1 MTASDRSELADACSA
16 RGRRGSVRARPKEA
30 CRTAEST
37 MMPGIGSIPGM
48 PAPGEKMT
56 QAQKDQLLAQ
66 MPAELREQAKA
77 ISAAMADL
85 GAICKA
91 VLPPKDDPD
100 QAIPPHQLIMAISSA
115 PSFNALGDHLVPE
128 TLDALEKV
136 LITHGAFAEG
146 ALTLPEETP
155 AEPPTKPVP
164 GSPQAQ
170 PGYQPTPAEL
180 YGSWEDPSGKRNDAA
195 IRRNA
200 LLIYGDVPA
209 ENFRGGAQAGPED
222 QYSVGPRQQDRH
234 QASHPLPNRNAAA
247 EQVRATHVLCSV
259 PRRDSQAVR
268 PHVTMVAGFGCDEE
282 LGGSSPKA
290 TRSDASGSDAPD
302 APPVHTLPHH
312 MSRSALS
319 PHLANSSVTTW
330 CAGGFNSRSPWPT

>member
-1 MTASDRSELADACSA
+1 
-16 RGRRGSVRARPKEA
+16 
-30 CRTAEST
+30 

-200 LLIYGDVPA
+200 LLIYWVM
-209 ENFRGGAQAGPED
+209 
-222 QYSVGPRQQDRH
+222 YQQKI
-234 QASHPLPNRNAAA
+234 S
-247 EQVRATHVLCSV
+247 E
-259 PRRDSQAVR
+259 
-268 PHVTMVAGFGCDEE
+268 EE
-282 LGGSSPKA
+282 LKLDPKTNIQSGLVNKIA
-290 TRSDASGSDAPD
+290 TKLLIRCQTVMPLQNKCARHTCFAPSLD
-302 APPVHTLPHH
+302 ETARL
-312 MSRSALS
+312 
-319 PHLANSSVTTW
+319 
-330 CAGGFNSRSPWPT
+330 